1 MCTYK
6 LLEQYIAYLRI
17 WQRCNWGK
25 VGEVWTAWLHLLIQ
39 NQVVEPHNKKSNQNK
54 PRIFGVIL
62 IWFLSCGCTT
72 WFCLKRFIHMVN
84 TSPTFPQN
92 VHIQVGQT
100 SQTRYCKPTKIS
112 SLSEQRYN
120 FCKFAI
126 DFLSCGCAVW
136 SGIQRLSHIVCTA
149 LTFPQNGSHVH
160 VQVAQTRYCKAA
172 KVAFLKFQ
180 CIRAHLV
187 NTQQWTNTILSNT
200 SRGNMWGTVQQV
212 LFATNVL
219 WESQMS
225 TSWRNTCNSTLN
237 RSVLFVK
244 RNSMP
249 ERTWKGTHRYMKCK
263 GVKNVENGSAA
274 RKSTDRTDKPTK
286 RKQMMTRRLTYLEL
300 I

>member
-1 MCTYK
+1 MLDKIQGGNKNAFNSWGGHFFCRTLLRGADKKGVGFASFLWK
-6 LLEQYIAYLRI
+6 LRGAIFQHMPWSEWAHLNFHRL
-17 WQRCNWGK
+17 WWFLTLCFG
-25 VGEVWTAWLHLLIQ
+25 TLLLHL
-39 NQVVEPHNKKSNQNK
+39 NGHY
-54 PRIFGVIL
+54 
-62 IWFLSCGCTT
+62 
-72 WFCLKRFIHMVN
+72 
-84 TSPTFPQN
+84 
-92 VHIQVGQT
+92 VHIQVART
-100 SQTRYCKPTKIS
+100 IHCIS
-112 SLSEQRYN
+112 TNLAEIQLGKSRR
-120 FCKFAI
+120 I
-126 DFLSCGCAVW
+126 DFLPCGCAVW

-187 NTQQWTNTILSNT
+187 NTQQWTTILSNT

>member
-1 MCTYK
+1 MVVPDT
-6 LLEQYIAYLRI
+6 LVR
-17 WQRCNWGK
+17 
-25 VGEVWTAWLHLLIQ
+25 HLTPAP
-39 NQVVEPHNKKSNQNK
+39 EWPH
-54 PRIFGVIL
+54 
-62 IWFLSCGCTT
+62 
-72 WFCLKRFIHMVN
+72 
-84 TSPTFPQN
+84 
-92 VHIQVGQT
+92 VHIQVARTIHCISTNLAEIQLGK
-100 SQTRYCKPTKIS
+100 SQR
-112 SLSEQRYN
+112 
-120 FCKFAI
+120 I
-126 DFLSCGCAVW
+126 DFLPCGCAVW

-149 LTFPQNGSHVH
+149 PTFPQNGSHVH

-274 RKSTDRTDKPTK
+274 RKSSDRTDKPTK